1 MNNCLCNLFNN
12 NSCTWLIILVL
23 IILFSNGNGCGYSNS
38 NGCGSGYSNGCG
50 CGC

>member
-1 MNNCLCNLFNN
+1 MSNNCLCNLFDN

-23 IILFSNGNGCGYSNS
+23 IILFSNNGNGCGYSN
-38 NGCGSGYSNGCG
+38 GCGSSYSNGCG